1 MCVSSWLTREHPRAT
16 TLAHTAAACTPPRA
30 HHSGRYWNSI
40 RFTGRQSS
48 DHHRVSGLVQRELV
62 EKLVDNLGDK
72 LVDLLAE
79 YDPAIFHPIV
89 YYLSSTCH
97 RRFGFTRYA
106 SQVINANKSE

>member
-1 MCVSSWLTREHPRAT
+1 LTREHPRAT

-89 YYLSSTCH
+89 IYYLSSTCH
-97 RRFGFTRYA
+97 LRFGFTRYA
-106 SQVINANKSE
+106 SQVFNANRLE